1 MGRFLLYAIPAIVTL
16 YALIDCI
23 LIPGALARSLPKW
36 VWLVVI
42 VLVPFF
48 GAVGWLLAGRPARE
62 PVQAGAVGRVVSR
75 RPRGSV
81 APDDDPT
88 FLRKLADDE
97 WSRKM
102 RDRRDGHDGPAG
114 RDRTGPE
121 ATTPDSGDPGTDV
134 P

>member
-1 MGRFLLYAIPAIVTL
+1 MLRFLVYAVPVVVTL
-16 YALIDCI
+16 YGLIDCI

-48 GAVGWLLAGRPARE
+48 GALGWLVAGRPVRD
-62 PVQAGAVGRVVSR
+62 PVTAASSAVGRVVSR
-75 RPRGSV
+75 RSPGQV

-88 FLRKLADDE
+88 FLRKLADEE

-102 RDRRDGHDGPAG
+102 RDRREGTP
-114 RDRTGPE
+114 
-121 ATTPDSGDPGTDV
+121 PDSAGHGPDV

>member
-1 MGRFLLYAIPAIVTL
+1 VARFLLYAIPVVVVL

-23 LIPGALARSLPKW
+23 LIPRALARSLPKW
-36 VWLVVI
+36 VWLIVI

-48 GAVGWLLAGRPARE
+48 GAVAWLIAGRPRRE
-62 PVQAGAVGRVVSR
+62 APITGGSGGVGRIVPR
-75 RPRGSV
+75 RGAGTV
-81 APDDDPT
+81 APDDDPK

-102 RDRRDGHDGPAG
+102 RDRREG
-114 RDRTGPE
+114 
-121 ATTPDSGDPGTDV
+121 TTPDTGDRGPDV

>member
-1 MGRFLLYAIPAIVTL
+1 MARFLMYAIPVVVVL

-36 VWLVVI
+36 VWLIVI

-48 GAVGWLLAGRPARE
+48 GAVAWLIAGRLAARA
-62 PVQAGAVGRVVSR
+62 PVSGGTSAVGRIVPR
-75 RPRGSV
+75 RNAGPV
-81 APDDDPT
+81 APDDDPK

-102 RDRRDGHDGPAG
+102 RDRREG
-114 RDRTGPE
+114 
-121 ATTPDSGDPGTDV
+121 TTPDTSDRGPDV